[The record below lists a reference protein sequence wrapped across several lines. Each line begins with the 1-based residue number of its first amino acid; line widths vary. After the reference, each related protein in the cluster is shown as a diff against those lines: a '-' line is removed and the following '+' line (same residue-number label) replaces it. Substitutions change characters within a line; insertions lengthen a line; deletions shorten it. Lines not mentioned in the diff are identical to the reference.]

1 MADEKEPLGVIARLS
16 SAYRALR
23 RPEKSVPQTR
33 APESPR
39 MVPRRGGRLSAD
51 NPDLFPSLA
60 GAMFSTYTEPSAD
73 ETYRDLNLDSR
84 TLSRISP
91 QKLLD
96 LLADLSPDVS
106 RALWDFLR
114 LCNPGWE
121 VKVFRPGA
129 DEPDETLTGE
139 VKAFLDTLD
148 DLYGSVDIVFGR
160 LYLGA
165 FLRGAFC
172 SELVLGLDGRTPV
185 DLATPDPATI
195 KFERAADP
203 VRGEV
208 WRPFQWQRGQRVYLD
223 SPTFRYVPVDPFPG
237 RPYGRPVAAPAL
249 FTTLFLLGLLHDLK
263 RVVQQQGYPRLD
275 ISVLTEKL
283 NALIPADAKTDAV
296 KFKEWSDAAIQ
307 QVQDFYDELEPDDAF
322 VHLDTVEMGK
332 PVGTVDSSSLGAVDG
347 LIQAL
352 ERMSTRALKTMP
364 LLMATTDGVSEANAN
379 RQWEI
384 FAAGVKSMQHYC
396 ETMLERLL
404 TLGLRAQ
411 GAEAR
416 VEFRFSELRAAELL
430 RDAQVEKMQ
439 IENEVRKRNEGW
451 ISQDDASQKITGHDA
466 VGEAPAIPTPGNAG
480 NVGAVQAEPGSERKL
495 KAV

>member
-1 MADEKEPLGVIARLS
+1 MADEFGNILGI
-16 SAYRALR
+16 YRPSER
-23 RPEKSVPQTR
+23 RAAKPAPKQER
-33 APESPR
+33 AAEAPR

-51 NPDLFPSLA
+51 NPELFPSLA
-60 GAMFSTYTEPSAD
+60 GAMWQTYTPPSSD
-73 ETYRDLNLDSR
+73 ETFRDYNLDSQ

-91 QKLLD
+91 QNLLD

-121 VKVFRPGA
+121 VKAFRPGA
-129 DEPDETLTGE
+129 DEPDEELTANTR
-139 VKAFLDTLD
+139 AFLDTLD
-148 DLYGSVDIVFGR
+148 DLYGSADIVFGR

-172 SELVLGLDGRTPV
+172 AELVLGRDGRTPV
-185 DLATPDPATI
+185 DFATPDPATI
-195 KFERAADP
+195 KFDRAGDD

-208 WRPFQWQRGQRVYLD
+208 WRPFQYQSGQKVYLD
-223 SPTFRYVPVDPFPG
+223 APTFRYVPVDPFPG
-237 RPYGRPVAAPAL
+237 KPYGRAVAAPAL
-249 FTTLFLLGLLHDLK
+249 FTTLFLLGLLHDLR

-283 NALIPADAKTDAV
+283 SALIPTDAKTDAV
-296 KFKEWSDAAIQ
+296 KFKEWSDAAIE
-307 QVQDFYDELEPDDAF
+307 QVQSFYDELEPDDAF

-332 PVGTVDSSSLGAVDG
+332 NVGTVDSSSLGAVDG

-396 ETMLERLL
+396 ETMLERLF

-411 GAEAR
+411 GYEAR

-430 RDAQVEKMQ
+430 RDAQVEKLQ
-439 IENEVRKRNEGW
+439 IENETRKRNEGW
-451 ISQDDASQKITGHDA
+451 ITQDEAAQAVTGHDA
-466 VGEAPAIPTPGNAG
+466 VAEAPAIPTPNNAG
-480 NVGAVQAEPGSERKL
+480 NVGAVQAEPGGERKL